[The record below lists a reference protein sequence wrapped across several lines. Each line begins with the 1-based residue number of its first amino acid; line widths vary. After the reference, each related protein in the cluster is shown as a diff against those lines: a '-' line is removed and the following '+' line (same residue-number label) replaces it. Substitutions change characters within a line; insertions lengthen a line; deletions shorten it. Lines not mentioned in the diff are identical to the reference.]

1 MFGSRNARK
10 SDFIELIDM
19 EKEGKADLENVIIN
33 LYEADHSA
41 LAFKDFDN
49 NAGNMLKVMI
59 DFNNFTDHRFI
70 KNGVSPSVCCQQPV
84 SLSAYSS
91 L

>member
-1 MFGSRNARK
+1 
-10 SDFIELIDM
+10 M
-19 EKEGKADLENVIIN
+19 EKERKADLENVIIN

-70 KNGVSPSVCCQQPV
+70 KNGVSPFGNPRQQTEVCTLSGAYLCL
-84 SLSAYSS
+84 LSAARFAVCV
-91 L
+91 